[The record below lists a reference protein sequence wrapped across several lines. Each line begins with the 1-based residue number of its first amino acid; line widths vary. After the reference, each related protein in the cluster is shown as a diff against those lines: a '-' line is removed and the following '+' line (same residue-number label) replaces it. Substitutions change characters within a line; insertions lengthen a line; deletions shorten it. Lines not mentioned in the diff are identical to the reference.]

1 MPATPRHLMR
11 RYLLCFVLISVVSVC
26 SWRAVAAAPADESL
40 SLDQGL
46 TLAIYTLRN
55 GQPDLALQLT
65 DALLQARPK
74 DPLLHYLKANA
85 HAQLGHAGPSR
96 KAAARSYRLADNSK
110 DKFQAAQLASRMAL
124 EAKQYT
130 LSQVWLRR
138 TAIHAPD
145 DESER
150 LIAQDYRVLRQL
162 NPWAFRLRAELSPS
176 DNVNGGADT
185 SLQIID
191 GVPVVGQLSGGAQ
204 ALSGL
209 IASVDLAVAYR
220 LRQTRDSRTT
230 LGSRIYVQR
239 IKLSS
244 DAKDTAPD
252 FDESEL
258 DSTFAELSV
267 RHLFA
272 IGKPEKGGRA
282 SVGFATGSS
291 YWGGERAYNFAR
303 ISGDRTWRLENG
315 IQMRFGGLAET
326 RFAERFGTNDANIL
340 GLGGYL
346 TKPLKNG
353 DRLSLDLAFR
363 NTNARWDNGTFY
375 SASMRIGYGFG
386 KPVGPVLIDTG
397 LVLGYSH
404 YPRFLSAGFIEV
416 PGGRTDKSIYGDVS
430 FFFHRYDY
438 AGFAPVLRL
447 RSGKRSSNDSRY
459 DISETSLSLGIES
472 TF

>member
-1 MPATPRHLMR
+1 MNRMR
-11 RYLLCFVLISVVSVC
+11 KLGLLLGFAMLVQAQMVLSQ
-26 SWRAVAAAPADESL
+26 ADSREL
-40 SLDQGL
+40 TLDQGFA
-46 TLAIYTLRN
+46 LALRALRS
-55 GQPDLALQLT
+55 GQPDVALKLS

-74 DPLLHYLKANA
+74 DPVLHYLKANA
-85 HAQLGHAGPSR
+85 HADLGQAREGR
-96 KAAARSYRLADNSK
+96 KAAARSYRLAERSE

-124 EAKQYT
+124 GARQYT
-130 LSQVWLRR
+130 LSQIWLRR

-150 LIAQDYRVLRQL
+150 LIAQDYRVLRQV
-162 NPWAFRLRAELSPS
+162 NPWAFRLRGELSPS

-191 GVPVVGQLSGGAQ
+191 GVPVQGQLSGGAQ

-209 IASVDLAVAYR
+209 IASVDLALTYR
-220 LRQTRDSRTT
+220 LRQTRNSRTT
-230 LGSRIYVQR
+230 LGSRVYVQR
-239 IKLSS
+239 VKLSS
-244 DAKDTAPD
+244 SAKDQAPE

-258 DSTFAELSV
+258 DSTFAELSF

-272 IGKPEKGGRA
+272 VGKPEKGGSA

-303 ISGDRTWRLENG
+303 ISGDRTWRLTKG
-315 IQMRFGGLAET
+315 AQIRFGGLAET
-326 RFAERFGTNDANIL
+326 RFAERFGTNDSNIL

-363 NTNARWDNGTFY
+363 NANARLDNGTFY
-375 SASMRIGYGFG
+375 SASMRIAYGFG

-404 YPRFLSAGFIEV
+404 YPRFVSAGFIEV

-447 RSGKRSSNDSRY
+447 RTGKRSSNDSRY

>member
-1 MPATPRHLMR
+1 MT
-11 RYLLCFVLISVVSVC
+11 
-26 SWRAVAAAPADESL
+26 
-40 SLDQGL
+40 LDQGFA
-46 TLAIYTLRN
+46 LALQALRS
-55 GQPDLALQLT
+55 GQPDVALQLS

-74 DPLLHYLKANA
+74 DPVLHYLKANA
-85 HAQLGHAGPSR
+85 HADLGQVRKGR
-96 KAAARSYRLADNSK
+96 KAAARSYRLAEKSE

-124 EAKQYT
+124 GARQYT

-150 LIAQDYRVLRQL
+150 LIARDYRVLRQL
-162 NPWAFRLRAELSPS
+162 NPWAFRLRGELSPS

-209 IASVDLAVAYR
+209 IASVDLAVSYR
-220 LRQTRDSRTT
+220 LRQTQDSRTT
-230 LGSRIYVQR
+230 LGSRFYVQR
-239 IKLSS
+239 VKLSS
-244 DAKDTAPD
+244 SSEDKAPD

-258 DSTFAELSV
+258 DSTFAEFSF

-272 IGKPEKGGRA
+272 VGKPERGGSA
-282 SVGFATGSS
+282 SVGVAAGSS

-303 ISGDRTWRLENG
+303 ISGDRTWRLNNG
-315 IQMRFGGLAET
+315 AKLRFGGLGET

-346 TKPLKNG
+346 TKPLQNG
-353 DRLSLDLAFR
+353 DTLSLDMAFR
-363 NTNARWDNGTFY
+363 DTKARWDNGTFY
-375 SASMRIGYGFG
+375 SASIRVAYGFG

-447 RSGKRSSNDSRY
+447 RTGKRSSNDSRY